1 MVNQHCN
8 VPFMGFLST
17 VSSFEYCFVRTP
29 FLLHEYQGDNTMQ
42 FDQELKQ

>member
-1 MVNQHCN
+1 M
-8 VPFMGFLST
+8 FLLWDFSALFPHLSI
-17 VSSFEYCFVRTP
+17 VLFVRL